1 MKKEDKYKAIKE
13 MADVIN
19 RYVDE
24 KNLFSGG
31 CCFSAYILAEY
42 LKKLGI
48 NYKVVLYQYGIAINK
63 KRFSTAMKT
72 GWVGHVAIEV
82 KYKNEKVLIGNCDRI
97 NTFFILNDLRF
108 RCRTYSHISP
118 ERLLNEYESGVW
130 NPYYDTVN
138 NPFLLNDIRN
148 IATKYIKRYMNT

>member
-24 KNLFSGG
+24 KDLFSGG

-108 RCRTYSHISP
+108 KCRTYSHISP
-118 ERLLNEYESGVW
+118 EMLLNEYESGVW